1 MSAVMIGKCVELF
14 RDMLA
19 PTRHV
24 AVLTN
29 AADPL
34 FAKLVLDEAE
44 RAGCITGIKIQP
56 IMVRGPD
63 EELDAAFCGYRERA
77 GGCRCH
83 SRQLVHQTYG

>member
-1 MSAVMIGKCVELF
+1 VMIGKCVELF

-24 AVLTN
+24 AVFTN

-44 RAGCITGIKIQP
+44 C
-56 IMVRGPD
+56 
-63 EELDAAFCGYRERA
+63 LCGYRERA

-83 SRQLVHQTYG
+83 Y